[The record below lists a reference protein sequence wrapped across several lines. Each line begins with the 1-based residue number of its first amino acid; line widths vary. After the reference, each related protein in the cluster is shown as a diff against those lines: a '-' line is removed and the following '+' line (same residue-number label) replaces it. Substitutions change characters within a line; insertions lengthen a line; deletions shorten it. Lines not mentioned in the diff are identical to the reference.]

1 MKKQKA
7 LKLSLK
13 KVTIT
18 NLSNAEMNEQR
29 GGIKSELPTLCPTC
43 VGITGCTIPS
53 KVPELCS
60 GTTDLASVCPTLCD
74 TVASTYCC

>member
-7 LKLSLK
+7 LKLSLN

-18 NLSNAEMNEQR
+18 NLSNAEMNVQR
-29 GGIKSELPTLCPTC
+29 GGIKSQEPTMCETC

-60 GTTDLASVCPTLCD
+60 GSELISICATLCAQ
-74 TVASTYCC
+74 TTYQCC